1 MIFLSVAACIAAF
14 AALVALLRRNGL
26 SLGLPIAYL
35 GSLLLIHVPGAVAH
49 LLDRDG
55 ILTGRAFTQIGIGMT
70 AVGSL
75 CFLAGVWLAQR
86 STEQPAPRPANRTLF
101 AKYCIL
107 AGITGSILAY
117 FFRIPSIGAVITG
130 GSMVW
135 ILAVILGLKSSIERH
150 DRTRTW
156 RWVAGLMVYPILMLL
171 LGGFLSY
178 GVSAVII
185 ALSVAVVVAR
195 STARVT
201 VGILIATV
209 LGISIFLSYF
219 ENRNAI
225 RGAVWG
231 GADAET
237 RITVSANAVRDF
249 SIFDP
254 RKAFHLQA
262 LDARLNQNYYA
273 GLAAARIESGD
284 ASYLYGRS
292 LGEGILSLIPRA
304 LWPDKPI
311 VAGSGRVVSD
321 MTGLS
326 LSRDTSWGVGNVMEF
341 DINFG
346 IAGLIGGFLLLGWG
360 LGRLDRL
367 AARSAISGEM
377 GRALLFFLPAVALIQ
392 PNGSLVDIT
401 SGAAGAVVAAYG
413 LKWAWARW
421 PKPTAYRPATGASLA
436 RQGR

>member
-1 MIFLSVAACIAAF
+1 
-14 AALVALLRRNGL
+14 
-26 SLGLPIAYL
+26 
-35 GSLLLIHVPGAVAH
+35 
-49 LLDRDG
+49 
-55 ILTGRAFTQIGIGMT
+55 
-70 AVGSL
+70 
-75 CFLAGVWLAQR
+75 
-86 STEQPAPRPANRTLF
+86 
-101 AKYCIL
+101 
-107 AGITGSILAY
+107 
-117 FFRIPSIGAVITG
+117 
-130 GSMVW
+130 
-135 ILAVILGLKSSIERH
+135 
-150 DRTRTW
+150 
-156 RWVAGLMVYPILMLL
+156 
-171 LGGFLSY
+171 
-178 GVSAVII
+178 
-185 ALSVAVVVAR
+185 
-195 STARVT
+195 
-201 VGILIATV
+201 
-209 LGISIFLSYF
+209 
-219 ENRNAI
+219 
-225 RGAVWG
+225 
-231 GADAET
+231 
-237 RITVSANAVRDF
+237 VRDF

-262 LDARLNQNYYA
+262 LDARLNQNYFA